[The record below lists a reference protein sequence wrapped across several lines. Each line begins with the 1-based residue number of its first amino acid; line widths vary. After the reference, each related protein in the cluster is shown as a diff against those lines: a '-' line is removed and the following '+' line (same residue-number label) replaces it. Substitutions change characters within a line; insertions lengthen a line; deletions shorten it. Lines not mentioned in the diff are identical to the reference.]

1 MIKLKSMIKEDTN
14 SPNIIFPDWLTEKIK
29 RVHTSSGQGSIF
41 SMNAE
46 KIKEIVLRIVQN
58 EHNVEKIANSTGV
71 IQKDIPNVGY
81 DLVVTKETANTL
93 PNAEFSTVEKEEG
106 NGKIQVNAVKT
117 SLSKEKFKTNKLT
130 IIVRPQKDDT
140 NKPIPNSYIILSA
153 FPGEIGVDKRASEW
167 GNDFFV
173 VIPSN

>member
-1 MIKLKSMIKEDTN
+1 MTGY
-14 SPNIIFPDWLTEKIK
+14 WLTEKIK

-130 IIVRPQKDDT
+130 ITAQTQQHRLKT
-140 NKPIPNSYIILSA
+140 NQPLS
-153 FPGEIGVDKRASEW
+153 FLRRD
-167 GNDFFV
+167 
-173 VIPSN
+173 